1 MTFRQAAAV
10 ESRPGCHVSFWPA
23 SAPAASI
30 CFLHPV
36 LTKQGHFKIPSLS
49 HNQLHLHLHTGYW
62 AEGEAEA
69 HARLLDLPPT
79 HHLQRWE
86 TGCRRHQRGAL
97 LEWTD
102 TGEVRER
109 GGGRKEGCGGRN
121 KKRETE
127 EEWWSRQRW
136 QEVRNGA
143 ELVLILQQ
151 SPPQP
156 PTASVCGF
164 VQITQHL
171 RDRVSVCVQV
181 AGVENSWSVI
191 WISWRHKN
199 ERINLARF
207 FLQNY
212 ESVSM
217 LMPFLRLVFEGDI
230 LCWIDL
236 AGVLIRTYLCL

>member
-1 MTFRQAAAV
+1 MHGFWISLPHTTCNDEKLAADVTNEERCWNGQTRGRWEREGEEGRKAV
-10 ESRPGCHVSFWPA
+10 E
-23 SAPAASI
+23 
-30 CFLHPV
+30 
-36 LTKQGHFKIPSLS
+36 
-49 HNQLHLHLHTGYW
+49 
-62 AEGEAEA
+62 E
-69 HARLLDLPPT
+69 
-79 HHLQRWE
+79 E
-86 TGCRRHQRGAL
+86 T
-97 LEWTD
+97 
-102 TGEVRER
+102 
-109 GGGRKEGCGGRN
+109 

-217 LMPFLRLVFEGDI
+217 LMPFLRLVFERDI

-236 AGVLIRTYLCL
+236 AGVFIRTYLCL